1 MIEFLSAAAVL
12 VAIALA
18 FVLRP
23 LLKQSARAGIER
35 GGVNIA
41 IYRDQSRELDADLQ
55 RGTLTIDQHA
65 EARRELEA
73 RLLHDAHEQSV
84 ASNGQQPARRTAYAL
99 LALLP
104 IGALA
109 VYAFVGAPIALDP
122 QVLADNAAAHA
133 VDQGQLNAMVEKL
146 AARLKEEPDNAE
158 GWLMLARSYRLFKR
172 YEESARAYGNAVSRL
187 PPDASLLADYA
198 DVLGAAQG
206 GLEGEPEKLI
216 SKALKIDP
224 QNPKA
229 LALAGSA
236 AFNRKNYAE
245 AAHHWEQMIPLVPA
259 ASDEARAIHANVEEA
274 RGLAGITP
282 TTDTASTP
290 PIAPNARVSG
300 VVQLA
305 PELAGKVSPTD
316 TVLIY
321 ARAAE
326 GPRMPL
332 AIVRK
337 QVRELPVAFT
347 LDDTM
352 AMQPGMTLAK
362 YAHVIVAARVSKSS
376 NAAAQPGDLQG
387 TSMPVGNT
395 ASNVM
400 VVINSEVQ

>member
-274 RGLAGITP
+274 RGLAGIAP

-316 TVLIY
+316 TVLIS

-347 LDDTM
+347 L
-352 AMQPGMTLAK
+352 
-362 YAHVIVAARVSKSS
+362 
-376 NAAAQPGDLQG
+376 
-387 TSMPVGNT
+387 
-395 ASNVM
+395 
-400 VVINSEVQ
+400 

>member
-65 EARRELEA
+65 EAWRELEA

-274 RGLAGITP
+274 RGLAGIAP

>member
-274 RGLAGITP
+274 RGLAGIAP